1 MIEIKRVSTLLE
13 IEGIKSL
20 QSLNLKTNLSKEER
34 MLEGFLTAE
43 YSIDFLIQMHQ
54 TEPSIIAKDGDK
66 VVGYA
71 SSKIA
76 GKFIRYNQ
84 HKKINHLP
92 LYFGN
97 EI

>member
-71 SSKIA
+71 LA
-76 GKFIRYNQ
+76 T
-84 HKKINHLP
+84 KKSVRRHRKLLESLLDIINTKK
-92 LYFGN
+92 
-97 EI
+97 

>member
-1 MIEIKRVSTLLE
+1 VCTTGDRRR
-13 IEGIKSL
+13 KSL

-71 SSKIA
+71 LATTKSVRRHRKLLESLLDI
-76 GKFIRYNQ
+76 INT
-84 HKKINHLP
+84 KK
-92 LYFGN
+92 
-97 EI
+97 